1 MLRHFLSRQFV
12 GFLLV
17 GGFAA
22 LLHWLV
28 RILLS
33 LYLSFPWAVAL
44 AYGVGMGTA
53 FLLNSYYVFPA
64 SDKPVE
70 RQARDFIIINAAFFP
85 VVWVV
90 SLQLNRLLPA
100 LGVERYSEE
109 IAHGL
114 AICLPVLATFLLY
127 KFIAFRENY
136 HGPE

>member
-1 MLRHFLSRQFV
+1 MLKHFLSRQFA

-17 GGFAA
+17 GGIAA
-22 LLHWLV
+22 LLHWIA

-33 LYLSFPWAVAL
+33 LLMPFTWAVAL

-53 FLLNSYYVFPA
+53 FVLNSRYVFPA

-70 RQARDFIIINAAFFP
+70 KQARDFIVINTAFFP
-85 VVWVV
+85 VVWIV
-90 SLQLNRLLPA
+90 SVQLNKLLIG
-100 LGVERYSEE
+100 LGLRHYTEE

-114 AICLPVLATFLLY
+114 AISLPVLGTFLLY

-136 HGPE
+136 HG

>member
-1 MLRHFLSRQFV
+1 MLRHFLSRQFA

-33 LYLSFPWAVAL
+33 LVMSYPWAVAL
-44 AYGVGMGTA
+44 AYGVGMATA
-53 FLLNSYYVFPA
+53 FLLNSRYVFPQ

-70 RQARDFIIINAAFFP
+70 KQARDFIVINTAFFP

-90 SLQLNRLLPA
+90 SLQLNRLL
-100 LGVERYSEE
+100 LDFGVERYSEE
-109 IAHGL
+109 IAHAL
-114 AICLPVLATFLLY
+114 AISLPVLGTFLLY

-136 HGPE
+136 HG

>member
-33 LYLSFPWAVAL
+33 LVVSYPWAVAL
-44 AYGVGMGTA
+44 AYVVGMTTA
-53 FLLNSYYVFPA
+53 FLLNSHYVFPA

-70 RQARDFIIINAAFFP
+70 RQARDFIIINTAFFP

-90 SLQLNRLLPA
+90 SIQLNRLLLG
-100 LGVERYSEE
+100 LGVERYSEAM
-109 IAHGL
+109 AHAF
-114 AICLPVLATFLLY
+114 AISLPVLGTFLLY

-136 HGPE
+136 HGSE